1 MTKIAIIGVGIAAAV
16 VVAVLTLVIS
26 SDVESITQPEIV
38 PQIQEQILSDDPVS
52 VVDFTALQYGDEITL
67 TMTIGGE
74 MPQTIDEISLSD
86 SAIGFGYGWFGVS
99 GTGGGHSE
107 EGGGHL
113 RGYTINIFSSEDKS
127 GWEAKPAAWSV
138 YKTSYMDG
146 CMVIGESP
154 ADFSV
159 EQNKITL
166 TNEPDTRPYL
176 NANFFDRIVSFE
188 IRPESKFCHQN
199 QYTIKIIDIKMSE

>member
-1 MTKIAIIGVGIAAAV
+1 MTKTVIIGIGIAAAV

-26 SDVESITQPEIV
+26 SDVEPITQPEIV
-38 PQIQEQILSDDPVS
+38 PQIQEQILSDGPVS
-52 VVDFTALQYGDEITL
+52 VVDFTAVQYGDEITL

-74 MPQTIDEISLSD
+74 MPQTIDEISLSE

-99 GTGGGHSE
+99 GTGGGHE

-113 RGYTINIFSSEDKS
+113 RGYTINIFSSEDES
-127 GWEAKPAAWSV
+127 GWEAKPAAWTV
-138 YKTSYMDG
+138 FKTSYMDG
-146 CMVIGESP
+146 CMGMGRPP

-176 NANFFDRIVSFE
+176 NANFIDRIVSFE

-199 QYTIKIIDIKMSE
+199 QYAIKIIDIEMPE